1 MSFLMTSE
9 AAALRMTDADEV
21 TGQELCDEARSD
33 FVRGLLLCS
42 TEAEARDELK
52 LLLVDAMT
60 VVHKSPLEGVLSRAY
75 DEVVDATDSGHKL
88 RG

>member
-9 AAALRMTDADEV
+9 AAALRMTDANEV

-33 FVRGLLLCS
+33 FVKGLFLCS

-52 LLLVDAMT
+52 LLLVDAMSA
-60 VVHKSPLEGVLSRAY
+60 VRKSPFEGVLRRAY

-88 RG
+88 QG